1 MALADKIKSNP
12 GLKKLAMW
20 LITSQGG
27 IRPRWWVRHFVNPF
41 YHKKGRNTIFFSRAR
56 IDTMPFNHF
65 ETGCNVT
72 IEDFSFI
79 NNGMGPIDIGD
90 WSFIGA
96 GNVIIGPV
104 KIGNHIMTAQ
114 HVVMSGMNHGFA
126 DVNTGFRYQPCT
138 TALITIGD
146 GCWIGANSVIT
157 AGVTIGKYCVIGAGS
172 VVTKDVPDYS
182 MAAGSPARVIKQFN
196 HQTKEWE
203 RVIPQL

>member
-1 MALADKIKSNP
+1 VQTTADLAVTTSREDFRALAAEHRVVPVTRKVLADSETP
-12 GLKKLAMW
+12 LSAYRKLAAN
-20 LITSQGG
+20 
-27 IRPRWWVRHFVNPF
+27 RPGTFLLESAEN
-41 YHKKGRNTIFFSRAR
+41 GRSWSR
-56 IDTMPFNHF
+56 
-65 ETGCNVT
+65 
-72 IEDFSFI
+72 
-79 NNGMGPIDIGD
+79 